1 MTPKTFVGFD
11 NYIELFHS
19 DTFYTALKNNLIWL
33 ALFLLAPP
41 LGLLFALVS
50 EPADA
55 RHAHREVAVLRAV
68 RAVRR
73 GGRSRVQLVLRPG
86 LSACCA

>member
-1 MTPKTFVGFD
+1 MTPKSFVGLD

-41 LGLLFALVS
+41 FGLLFALYLNQQIRGMRLVKS
-50 EPADA
+50 P
-55 RHAHREVAVLRAV
+55 VLRAV
-68 RAVRR
+68 CVVGR
-73 GGRSRVQLVLRPG
+73 GGRTRVQLVL
-86 LSACCA
+86 